1 MSFIIGLSALNAAQ
15 QEISVTG
22 NNIANSGTT
31 GFKASR
37 TIFGDVYAASVLGG
51 GGTQAGSG
59 VTLQEIKQSFNQGNI
74 SFTNSTLDMAINGEG
89 FFVLSG
95 ESGTSYTR
103 AGAFGTDRNG
113 FIVNSAGERLQG
125 FLPSPTG
132 QPTGGGP
139 LNDLRVTTGEIPP
152 RATTGVASMI
162 NLDASAQP
170 SALVGT
176 TLSSNS
182 GRSSAPVE
190 IAAGNPIVNGYQAN
204 TIRVV
209 GSDNVARLIS
219 VNANATANAVAQQ
232 FSAVNGITARA
243 SSVAYL
249 SDFAAGAVNFNIG
262 GLNFSDTIDTTDTD
276 TITASLQSL
285 ADQINATV
293 TNTSARVIDNAGL
306 PMLEVTHN
314 TGADLRFSG
323 GATPAGTFNVTG
335 SQRDAASGALSPS
348 ADVPAAYDTTGGG
361 TVVVGGVVEFT
372 LDEGVNMTASAV
384 DTDGGA
390 IDQSDP
396 AFTASIFGDISADDA
411 LDGIPFATNQF
422 DPRNPDTYY
431 RSTAVTIYDSLGNQ
445 HSLTKYFVKER
456 PDETGNNN
464 LWSVYMQID
473 DRNIGYD
480 PNSVDGQPVM
490 ARFDLRFDDNGIYD
504 PNQSPI
510 QITNWTPV
518 DSAGRRQGAGPIPG
532 NPNVAEQQT
541 NSNFTIDLS
550 QLTQFG
556 GDFSVQ
562 SNNQDGFAK
571 GQLTGLEINPR
582 GLVSAR
588 FSNGQSRA
596 LGEVALANFA
606 NPNGLSNLGGTKFAE
621 TSESGAA
628 SVSGAATAGLGAIQS
643 GALEDSNVDLPAQ
656 LVQLIISQRNYQA
669 AAQVIS
675 AQDTATQTIINL

>member
-22 NNIANSGTT
+22 NNISNSSTT
-31 GFKASR
+31 GFKSSR
-37 TIFGDVYAASVLGG
+37 TVFGDVYAASVLGG

-59 VTLQEIKQSFNQGNI
+59 VTLQEIKQNFNQGNI

-95 ESGTSYTR
+95 ESGVSYTR

-113 FIVNSAGERLQG
+113 FIVTGSGERLQG
-125 FLPSPTG
+125 FSPSPTG

-139 LNDLRVTTGEIPP
+139 LEDLRVTTGEIPP
-152 RATTGVASMI
+152 RATTTVSSVI

-176 TLSSNS
+176 TITSNN
-182 GRSSAPVE
+182 GRSAAPVA
-190 IAAGNPIVNGYQAN
+190 IAAGDALENGYEAN
-204 TIRVV
+204 SISVV
-209 GSDNVARLIS
+209 GSDNVTRLVDVAEHS
-219 VNANATANAVAQQ
+219 SANAVAQQ
-232 FSAVNGITARA
+232 FSAVNGVTARA
-243 SSVAYL
+243 TSVAYL
-249 SDFAAGAVNFNIG
+249 TNFNAGPVNFNIG
-262 GLNFSDTIDTTDTD
+262 GLNFTGDF
-276 TITASLQSL
+276 TAPAVVADELQAL
-285 ADQINATV
+285 ADAVNATV
-293 TNTSARVIDNAGL
+293 TNVSARVVGGTD
-306 PMLEVTHN
+306 LEVTHN
-314 TGADLRFSG
+314 TGADLRFHG
-323 GATPAGTFNVTG
+323 GATGAGTFDVYGSDYDSTDEEYTRSPDGPVSVDTTTGDSVLVGGIVNFTLEENVTF
-335 SQRDAASGALSPS
+335 AAAT
-348 ADVPAAYDTTGGG
+348 AD
-361 TVVVGGVVEFT
+361 
-372 LDEGVNMTASAV
+372 S
-384 DTDGGA
+384 DGNA
-390 IDQSDP
+390 IDQ
-396 AFTASIFGDISADDA
+396 AVVTGSIFGDISAEDA
-411 LDGIPFATNQF
+411 LDGIPFSTNQF
-422 DPRNPDTYY
+422 DPTNPDTYY

-456 PDETGNNN
+456 PDETGSNN
-464 LWSVYMQID
+464 LWSVYLQVD
-473 DRNIGYD
+473 NRNIGYD
-480 PNSVDGQPVM
+480 PNSTDGEPVL
-490 ARFDLRFDDNGIYD
+490 ARFDLRFDNNGIYD
-504 PNQSPI
+504 PNQTPI

-518 DSAGRRQGAGPIPG
+518 DNLGRQQGAGPIPG
-532 NPNVAEQQT
+532 DPNVAEQLT

-550 QLTQFG
+550 ALTQFG

-571 GQLTGLEINPR
+571 GQLTGLEINDR

-596 LGEVALANFA
+596 LGEVALANFS
-606 NPNGLSNLGGTKFAE
+606 NPAGLSNLGGTKFGE
-621 TSESGAA
+621 TSESGTA
-628 SVSGAATAGLGAIQS
+628 SVSGAGTAGLGAIQS

>member
-1 MSFIIGLSALNAAQ
+1 MSFNIGLSALNAAQ

-22 NNIANSGTT
+22 NNIANSSTT

-37 TIFGDVYAASVLGG
+37 TVFGDVYAASVLGG
-51 GGTQAGSG
+51 GGNQAGSG

-89 FFVLSG
+89 FFVLSS

-113 FIVNSAGERLQG
+113 FVVNNAGERLQG

-139 LNDLRVTTGEIPP
+139 LEDLRVTTGEIPP
-152 RATTGVASMI
+152 RSTTGVRSVI

-176 TLSSNS
+176 TVISNN
-182 GRSSAPVE
+182 GRASAPVL
-190 IAAGNPIVNGYQAN
+190 IDGGDPLNNGYEAN
-204 TIRVV
+204 YISVV
-209 GSDNVARLIS
+209 GSDNVTRLVSIAENS
-219 VNANATANAVAQQ
+219 TANAMAQQ
-232 FSAVNGITARA
+232 FSAINGVTARGTT
-243 SSVAYL
+243 VAYM
-249 SDFAAGAVNFNIG
+249 SDFNAGPVNFNIG
-262 GLNFSDTIDTTDTD
+262 GLNFSATMDNTDATTTA
-276 TITASLQSL
+276 ASLQNL
-285 ADQINATV
+285 ADSINDTV
-293 TNTSARVIDNAGL
+293 TNVSARVVDL
-306 PMLEVTHN
+306 TLEVTHN
-314 TGADLRFSG
+314 TGANLRFHG
-323 GATPAGTFNVTG
+323 GATGVGTFTVTN
-335 SQRDAASGALSPS
+335 SQKDPATGQFAAATDTQTIADLSGAES
-348 ADVPAAYDTTGGG
+348 VI
-361 TVVVGGVVEFT
+361 VGGIVEFT
-372 LDEGVNMTASAV
+372 LEENVTMSASDVDADGNAFDQAV
-384 DTDGGA
+384 ITG
-390 IDQSDP
+390 
-396 AFTASIFGDISADDA
+396 SIFGDISAEDA
-411 LDGIPFATNQF
+411 LNGIPFSTNQF

-445 HSLTKYFVKER
+445 HSLTKFFVKER
-456 PDETGNNN
+456 PDETGSNN
-464 LWSVYMQID
+464 LWSVYMQVN

-480 PNSVDGQPVM
+480 PNSTDGRAVL

-504 PNQSPI
+504 PNQAPI

-518 DSAGRRQGAGPIPG
+518 DSQGRRQGAGPIPG
-532 NPNVAEQQT
+532 DPNVAEQLT
-541 NSNFTIDLS
+541 NSNFSVDLR

-606 NPNGLSNLGGTKFAE
+606 NPAGLSNLGGTKFAE
-621 TSESGAA
+621 TSESGSA
-628 SVSGAATAGLGAIQS
+628 SVSGAGTAGLGAIQS

>member
-1 MSFIIGLSALNAAQ
+1 MSFNIGLSALNAAQ

-22 NNIANSGTT
+22 NNIANSSTT
-31 GFKASR
+31 GFKSSR
-37 TIFGDVYAASVLGG
+37 TVFGDVYAASVLGG
-51 GGTQAGSG
+51 GGNQAGSG
-59 VTLQEIKQSFNQGNI
+59 VTLQEIKQNFNQGNI

-95 ESGTSYTR
+95 ESGSSYTR

-113 FIVNSAGERLQG
+113 YIVNGVGERLQG

-139 LNDLRVTTGEIPP
+139 LEDLRVTTGEIPP
-152 RATTGVASMI
+152 RATTAVNSVI

-176 TLSSNS
+176 TLASNNGAS
-182 GRSSAPVE
+182 GVPSA
-190 IAAGNPIVNGYQAN
+190 IAAGDTVENGYQAN
-204 TIRVV
+204 YIEVN
-209 GSDNVARLIS
+209 GSDNVTRLIS
-219 VNANATANAVAQQ
+219 VAANASANAIAQQ
-232 FSAVNGITARA
+232 FSAVNGVTARA
-243 SSVAYL
+243 TSVAYL
-249 SDFAAGAVNFNIG
+249 DNFNGGATGDVDFNIG
-262 GLNFSDTIDTTDTD
+262 GLNFSENIDDTD
-276 TITASLQSL
+276 ADTLEDSLQAL
-285 ADQINATV
+285 ADSINATV
-293 TNTSARVIDNAGL
+293 TNTSARVVDGDK
-306 PMLEVTHN
+306 LEVTHN

-323 GATPAGTFNVTG
+323 GSTPLGTFDVTG
-335 SQRDAASGALSPS
+335 SVRDATTDEYSPS
-348 ADVPAAYDTTGGG
+348 ANTTAYTNAGE
-361 TVVVGGVVEFT
+361 TVIVGGIVDLT
-372 LDEGVNMTASAV
+372 LEENVTLTASDV
-384 DTDGGA
+384 DADGNA
-390 IDQSDP
+390 IDQADA
-396 AFTASIFGDISADDA
+396 AFIGSIFGDISADDA
-411 LDGIPFATNQF
+411 LDGIAFSTNQF

-464 LWSVYMQID
+464 LWSVYMQVD

-480 PNSVDGQPVM
+480 PNSTDGEPVL

-504 PNQSPI
+504 PNQTPI

-518 DSAGRRQGAGPIPG
+518 DEQGRRQGAGPIPG
-532 NPNVAEQQT
+532 DPNVAEQLT
-541 NSNFTIDLS
+541 NSNFAVDLS
-550 QLTQFG
+550 ELTQFG

-571 GQLTGLEINPR
+571 GQLTGLEINAR

-596 LGEVALANFA
+596 LGEVALANFS
-606 NPNGLSNLGGTKFAE
+606 NPAGLSNLGGTKFGE
-621 TSESGAA
+621 TSESGSA
-628 SVSGAATAGLGAIQS
+628 SVSGAGTAGLGAIQS